1 MVTEDSPVV
10 AAAGRVRATLP
21 VRTRRAVLRPVR
33 EDDVA
38 AVLAYRGRPDVAAY
52 LAHPPLDRTAAEEL
66 LGGWLADRTAVTV
79 AVELDGRVVGD
90 VRLAVR
96 PGSAKAP
103 ATTEEVEGWL
113 GYAVHPDV
121 QGRGLATEAVG
132 EVVRLALGVG
142 GLRRLT
148 ARVFAPA
155 AASSRVMARLGFTHE
170 GTERAAVLS
179 PDGATWWDDQAW
191 SLLRDERPPRPGG
204 AAAGRA

>member
-10 AAAGRVRATLP
+10 AAVGRVRETLP
-21 VRTRRAVLRPVR
+21 VRTRRTVLRPVR

-66 LGGWLADRTAVTV
+66 LGGWLADRTAVSV

-90 VRLAVR
+90 VRLVVR

-103 ATTEEVEGWL
+103 ATTEEVEGRL

-121 QGRGLATEAVG
+121 QGRGLATEAVR
-132 EVVRLALGVG
+132 EVVGLALGVG

-191 SLLRDERPPRPGG
+191 SLLRHEWPPRDGG
-204 AAAGRA
+204 AAAGHA